1 MDDRENGRDRE
12 LCRVAVS
19 SGPMFPISLSYVCKM
34 THVLGVAP
42 GF

>member
-1 MDDRENGRDRE
+1 MDDRENGRECE
-12 LCRVAVS
+12 LCCVSVS